1 MYFSNV
7 INNPI
12 FSKVIDGKVFKI
24 AHRFEDIAD
33 ATTVYLYFK
42 NPSNSG
48 RAFTLTTIEVVSQG
62 QGRIDLSK
70 SFTVDSAGTDITPI
84 NLNFG
89 SSETSKASV
98 KHGGS
103 YSNITQHLSIAMPG
117 GTSVRV
123 IGALSEVG
131 EFTLMPEDS
140 EILIQFTNTSGVAID
155 CSVKI
160 IWVEE

>member
-12 FSKVIDGKVFKI
+12 FSKVIEGKVFKM
-24 AHRFEDIAD
+24 AHRFEDVSNG
-33 ATTVYLYFK
+33 TTVYLYFG
-42 NPSNSG
+42 NPSNSN
-48 RAFTLTTIEVVSQG
+48 RTFTLATIEVVSQG

-89 SSETSKASV
+89 STKTSKASV

-103 YSNITQHLSIAMPG
+103 YSNITQHLSIAVPG
-117 GTSVRV
+117 GSSVRAL
-123 IGALSEVG
+123 GALSEIG
-131 EFTLMPEDS
+131 EFTLMPADS
-140 EILIQFTNTSGVAID
+140 EILIQFTNTSASTID
-155 CSVKI
+155 CSVKL